1 VKLSDLKPLG
11 EVIEEH
17 RRDDPQFRVEW
28 DRLAFARSVAHQVV
42 AYRAEHQLSQRAL
55 AAIVGVVQPQI
66 ARLESAEHQPSIET
80 LAKLSQATGL
90 RFRLEVANGGVELL
104 TA

>member
-1 VKLSDLKPLG
+1 MKLSDLKPLG
-11 EVIEEH
+11 EVIEDH
-17 RRDDPQFRVEW
+17 RRDDPQFQAEW
-28 DRLAFARSVAHQVV
+28 DRLAFARSVAAQVL
-42 AYRAEHQLSQRAL
+42 AYRTERRLSQRAL
-55 AAIVGVVQPQI
+55 AATLGVTQPQI

-90 RFRLEVANGGVELL
+90 RFRFEVANGSVELL